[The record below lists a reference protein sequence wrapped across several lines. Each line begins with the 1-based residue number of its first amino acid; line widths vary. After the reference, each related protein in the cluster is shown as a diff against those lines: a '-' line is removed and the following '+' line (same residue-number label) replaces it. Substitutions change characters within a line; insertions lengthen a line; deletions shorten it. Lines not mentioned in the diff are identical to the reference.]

1 MHAAVAER
9 LLQVNREFYQA
20 FARPF
25 AETRRRLQPGAA
37 ELVRGLPPDAC
48 VLDLGCGSGEV
59 PRALAR
65 RLHRGAYLGID
76 DCDSLLDEARACGLR
91 QATFLLADLAAPGW
105 PEQTHP
111 PYDYALALAVL
122 HHLPGESRRGRVR
135 RVGAVFADSRRACSR
150 SPSGSSRPVSGCG
163 DGSSRGRRS
172 ASTAAQVDPGDF
184 LLDWRHGG
192 RGLRYVHA
200 FDDAELAALAGQAGF
215 RPVRTFLSDGQG
227 GRLGRYEVWT
237 PASSDVAPRPAQGPA
252 AAQL

>member
-25 AETRRRLQPGAA
+25 AQTRRRLQPGAA
-37 ELVRGLPPDAC
+37 ELVRGLPADAC

-65 RLHRGAYLGID
+65 RMHRGAYLGID
-76 DCDSLLDEARACGLR
+76 DCEGLLDEARGCGLP
-91 QATFLLADLAAPGW
+91 QAAFLLADLAAPGW

-111 PYDYALALAVL
+111 PYDCALALAIL
-122 HHLPGESRRGRVR
+122 HHLPGESRRREF
-135 RVGAVFADSRRACSR
+135 VGAVRTLLKAQGLFAFSVWQFQTSERLRRRIVPWEAIGLA
-150 SPSGSSRPVSGCG
+150 P
-163 DGSSRGRRS
+163 
-172 ASTAAQVDPGDF
+172 AQVDPGDF

-200 FDDAELAALAGQAGF
+200 FDDAELAALAVQAGF
-215 RPVRTFLSDGQG
+215 QPVRTFLADGQG
-227 GRLGRYEVWT
+227 GRLGRYEMWT
-237 PASSDVAPRPAQGPA
+237 PASPAGPLQPPPELA
-252 AAQL
+252 GARL

>member
-37 ELVRGLPPDAC
+37 ELVRNLPPDAC

-76 DCDSLLDEARACGLR
+76 DCDTLLDEARGCGLR

-105 PEQTHP
+105 PEHTHP
-111 PYDYALALAVL
+111 PYDCALALAVL
-122 HHLPGESRRGRVR
+122 HHLPGESRRSEFVGSVR
-135 RVGAVFADSRRACSR
+135 SLLTAQGLFAFSVWQFQTSERLRRRIVPWEAISL
-150 SPSGSSRPVSGCG
+150 
-163 DGSSRGRRS
+163 
-172 ASTAAQVDPGDF
+172 TAAQVDPGDF

-200 FDDAELAALAGQAGF
+200 FDDTELAALAGQAGF

-237 PASSDVAPRPAQGPA
+237 PAPSDVARRPAQGSA

>member
-37 ELVRGLPPDAC
+37 ELVRGLPLDAC

-65 RLHRGAYLGID
+65 RLHRGAFLGID
-76 DCDSLLDEARACGLR
+76 DCDGLLDEARGCGLR

-122 HHLPGESRRGRVR
+122 HHLPGESRRAEFVSSVR
-135 RVGAVFADSRRACSR
+135 SLLTAQGLFAFSVWQFQTSERLRRRIVPWEAI
-150 SPSGSSRPVSGCG
+150 GL
-163 DGSSRGRRS
+163 
-172 ASTAAQVDPGDF
+172 AAAQVDPGDY

-237 PASSDVAPRPAQGPA
+237 PASSDVALRPALGSS

>member
-1 MHAAVAER
+1 MQAAVADR

-37 ELVRGLPPDAC
+37 ELVRGLPPGAS

-65 RLHRGAYLGID
+65 RRHRGAYLGID
-76 DCDSLLDEARACGLR
+76 QCQDLLDQARRCELP
-91 QATFLLADLAAPGW
+91 QAAFVHADLAATGW
-105 PEQTHP
+105 PGQAHP
-111 PYDYALALAVL
+111 PYEYALAFAVL
-122 HHLPGESRRGRVR
+122 HHLPGE
-135 RVGAVFADSRRACSR
+135 
-150 SPSGSSRPVSGCG
+150 
-163 DGSSRGRRS
+163 GRRREFALTVRDLLGPQGLFAFS
-172 ASTAAQVDPGDF
+172 VWQFQTSERLRRRIVPWETIGLDAAQVDPGDF

-200 FDDAELAALAGQAGF
+200 FEEDELAALATEAGF
-215 RPVRTFLSDGQG
+215 RVVRSYLADGQG

-237 PASSDVAPRPAQGPA
+237 PTASRSPRKVPAEA
-252 AAQL
+252 VL